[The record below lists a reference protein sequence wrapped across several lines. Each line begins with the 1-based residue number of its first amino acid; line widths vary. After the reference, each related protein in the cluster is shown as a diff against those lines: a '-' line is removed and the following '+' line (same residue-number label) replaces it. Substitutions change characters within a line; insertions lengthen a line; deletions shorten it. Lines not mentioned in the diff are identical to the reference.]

1 MEIDEPYTDE
11 EQCFDQ
17 TDARSRP
24 VVVEPGLSLDDTNL
38 DLNGLSFSSQTFLS
52 PDSCHT
58 QVVNVVQALRLFPK
72 TTVSGT
78 FTLNPT
84 IA

>member
-1 MEIDEPYTDE
+1 MMELDEPYTDE
-11 EQCFDQ
+11 EECFDQ
-17 TDARSRP
+17 TDARARP

-58 QVVNVVQALRLFPK
+58 QVKNA
-72 TTVSGT
+72 
-78 FTLNPT
+78 
-84 IA
+84 